1 MSQLE
6 LRDVSAGYGKAQVLH
21 GVSFV
26 VEDGSVTALLGANG
40 AGKTTTMRAISAL
53 VRTSGEIT
61 VDGRALPRAADAVGR
76 AGVAHV
82 PQGRGTIRQLTVG
95 DNLRAGGLRRRDRAE
110 VTRDLAR
117 LCELFP
123 ILAERTDSSAGSLS
137 GGEQQ
142 MLAIARALMGRPRVL
157 LLDEPSLG
165 LAPRITK
172 ELFVLIPT
180 MRAEWGCSVLVVEQN
195 AELALRIADHAVVLE
210 SGRVV
215 LDGPADEV
223 AGHDEVR
230 RAYLGA

>member
-1 MSQLE
+1 MSRLE
-6 LRDVSAGYGKAQVLH
+6 LQGVSAGYGKARVLH
-21 GVSFV
+21 EVSFV

-53 VRTSGEIT
+53 VRSTGQIT
-61 VDGRALPRAADAVGR
+61 LDAKPLPRTADAVGR
-76 AGVAHV
+76 LGVAHV
-82 PQGRGTIRQLTVG
+82 PQGRGTIRQLSVG
-95 DNLRAGGLRRRDRAE
+95 DNLRAGGLLRRDRAG
-110 VTRDLAR
+110 VKADMAH
-117 LCELFP
+117 LCDLFP
-123 ILAERTDSSAGSLS
+123 ILGERTDSSAGSLS

-142 MLAIARALMGRPRVL
+142 MLAIARAMMGRPQVL

-180 MRAEWGCSVLVVEQN
+180 LRQEWGCSVLLVEQN
-195 AELALRIADHAVVLE
+195 ADLALRIADHAVVLE